1 VKIRVGRRHF
11 TIVTLR
17 ASPTRWALLFSI
29 SGCVLL
35 GGCATAPA
43 SAPADRYSP
52 AEMKNGPSLYETGR
66 FAVVQPSSGGLR
78 IDEGAIGQ
86 PSAPRPAR
94 ARTSAKRKARAH
106 AQRTP

>member
-1 VKIRVGRRHF
+1 MRVGQRHF
-11 TIVTLR
+11 TIVNLR
-17 ASPTRWALLFSI
+17 ASPRRWALLFLI
-29 SGCVLL
+29 

-43 SAPADRYSP
+43 RTPTDRYSP
-52 AEMKNGPSLYETGR
+52 AEMKNGPSMYETGR

-86 PSAPRPAR
+86 TSAPRAVT
-94 ARTSAKRKARAH
+94 AHHASAKRKARAR

>member
-1 VKIRVGRRHF
+1 VKFGQGQDHF
-11 TIVTLR
+11 TIVTMR
-17 ASPTRWALLFSI
+17 ASPARWALLF
-29 SGCVLL
+29 LL
-35 GGCATAPA
+35 GGCATASA

-66 FAVVQPSSGGLR
+66 FAAVQPSSGGLR

-86 PSAPRPAR
+86 PSAPRAVAAR
-94 ARTSAKRKARAH
+94 VSAKRKARAR